1 MVFPCEVPF
10 CHRALQVSKSQKA
23 LNSMR
28 NTQFHLTLM
37 SSITLQ
43 KNNLG
48 LLYFRC
54 NICGKEFYE
63 KALFR
68 RHVKKATHG
77 KKGRAK
83 QNLERVCDQCGRK
96 FTQLREYRR
105 HMNNHEGSVYI
116 SDRREPGAFFLVC
129 QLFSLLSYY
138 LFLHRLILYLERF
151 ISVTEMILSLR
162 T

>member
-1 MVFPCEVPF
+1 M
-10 CHRALQVSKSQKA
+10 
-23 LNSMR
+23 
-28 NTQFHLTLM
+28 
-37 SSITLQ
+37 
-43 KNNLG
+43 G

-116 SDRREPGAFFLVC
+116 SDRRESGN
-129 QLFSLLSYY
+129 SLTLS
-138 LFLHRLILYLERF
+138 
-151 ISVTEMILSLR
+151 TP
-162 T
+162 

>member
-1 MVFPCEVPF
+1 MFF
-10 CHRALQVSKSQKA
+10 
-23 LNSMR
+23 
-28 NTQFHLTLM
+28 
-37 SSITLQ
+37 
-43 KNNLG
+43 
-48 LLYFRC
+48 LYFRC

-83 QNLERVCDQCGRK
+83 QNLERVCEQCGRK

-105 HMNNHEGSVYI
+105 HMNNHGGNYASCSLIDRPLNRVKTSPVVILPFPFLSVI
-116 SDRREPGAFFLVC
+116 FLNE
-129 QLFSLLSYY
+129 
-138 LFLHRLILYLERF
+138 RLIPYYGRF
-151 ISVTEMILSLR
+151 IQIIAVIVNLS